1 VLILL
6 AVHAVVAVLLP
17 SVARRLG
24 RGVWAVAALPPLSA
38 LVWAV
43 ARAPAVGNAPVVE
56 GLAWASALDLRL
68 DVRVD
73 ALALVMVFVVSG
85 VGVAVL
91 AYSAYYVE
99 DGKGRLAALLV
110 AFAGAM
116 LGLVTADHLISLYLF
131 WELTTVLS
139 FLLIGGVG
147 GAPEERRAAV
157 QALLTTAAGGLAMLL
172 GLVMLGE
179 QAGTYRLSAIVA
191 DPPSGGLTPAAL
203 VLVVVGAMAKSAQ
216 FPLHA
221 WLPAAMVAP
230 TPVSAYLHA
239 AAMVKAGI
247 YLIAR
252 LSPAFADLGAWRGA
266 LVAVGLTGM
275 VLAAWRALRETD
287 LKGLLAYGTIS
298 ELGLLTALFGAGSAV
313 AALAGMTMLVAH
325 ALFKSALFLVVGV
338 VDHQTGTRDLRE
350 LSGVG
355 RRLPVLCAAATL
367 AAGSMAG
374 IPPMIGFIGKEAAYE
389 AFAHD
394 FWPMAGLV
402 TGSVLTVAYTGRFL
416 WGAFARKSGV
426 EPSRPGTPAKGFVAV
441 PAVLAAAG
449 VVFSIWHAPVAAP
462 AEAYAEAYATPDYHL
477 ALWHGF
483 TPVLGLSALTVLAGV
498 GVYFAVRRSVG
509 VRGPRLPDAQAVF
522 RGVVRA
528 VDVVAVQLT
537 RRTQVG
543 SLPVYLG
550 VVLCTVL
557 LLPGVALVL
566 AGAADPRT
574 RLWVTPVQLP
584 LAVVVLVAAVAV
596 ATARRRLTAV
606 LLVGVVGYGVAGLF
620 VLHGAPDL
628 ALTQFL
634 VESLTLVI
642 FVLVLRRMPADF
654 APDRPGRNRSA
665 AAGSDTARS
674 AGERTAEAGT
684 GPVGT
689 GPGRTTRPLRWP
701 RIVLATGVGAFVG
714 AFALAATA
722 VRHPSPISA
731 AYFDLLGEAGAHN
744 AVNAILVDFR
754 ALDTVGEIS
763 VLLVTAIG
771 AAGLVMR
778 ERRSAR
784 EPGRRDRREAEQDEE
799 VRS

>member
-1 VLILL
+1 LTLL
-6 AVHAVVAVLLP
+6 AVHALAAVLLP
-17 SVARRLG
+17 LVAHRLG
-24 RGVWAVAALPPLSA
+24 RGVWVVAALAPLSA

-43 ARAPAVGNAPVVE
+43 ARGPAVVQVPVAEGVE
-56 GLAWASALDLRL
+56 WASTLGLRL

-85 VGVAVL
+85 VGVGVL
-91 AYSAYYVE
+91 AYSAYYVKH
-99 DGKGRLAALLV
+99 GGGRLAALLV

-139 FLLIGGVG
+139 FLLIGGAG
-147 GAPEERRAAV
+147 GSGEERRAAV

-179 QAGTYRLSAIVA
+179 EAGTYRLSAIVA

-203 VLVVVGAMAKSAQ
+203 VLVVIGAMAKSAQ
-216 FPLHA
+216 FPLHG

-239 AAMVKAGI
+239 AAMVKAGV

-266 LVAVGLTGM
+266 VVAVGLIGM
-275 VLAAWRALRETD
+275 VLAGWRALRETD

-298 ELGLLTALFGAGSAV
+298 ELGLLMALFGAGSAT
-313 AALAGMTMLVAH
+313 AALAAVTMLVAH

-355 RRLPVLCAAATL
+355 RRLPVLCAVATL
-367 AAGSMAG
+367 AAASMAG
-374 IPPMIGFIGKEAAYE
+374 IPPTIGFLGKEAAYE
-389 AFAHD
+389 AFRHD

-402 TGSVLTVAYTGRFL
+402 VGSVLTVAYTARFL
-416 WGAFARKSGV
+416 WGAFARKPGV
-426 EPSRPGTPAKGFVAV
+426 QPSCPDQPAKGFVAA
-441 PAVLAAAG
+441 PLVLATGG
-449 VVFSIWHAPVAAP
+449 VVLGIWHTPVGTPAAT
-462 AEAYAEAYATPDYHL
+462 YSDVYSTPGYHL

-483 TPVLGLSALTVLAGV
+483 TPVLGLSVLTVLAGL
-498 GVYFAVRRSVG
+498 GVYLAVRRSG
-509 VRGPRLPDAQAVF
+509 AVRVARLPDAQAVF
-522 RGVVRA
+522 RHVVHA
-528 VDVVAVQLT
+528 IDSVARQVT

-557 LLPGVALVL
+557 ALPGVALLL
-566 AGAADPRT
+566 AGATEPST
-574 RLWVTPVQLP
+574 RLWTTPVQLP
-584 LAVVVLVAAVAV
+584 LAVVVIIAALAV
-596 ATARRRLTAV
+596 ATARRRLAAV
-606 LLVGVVGYGVAGLF
+606 LLVGAVGYGVAGLF
-620 VLHGAPDL
+620 IVQGAPDL

-634 VESLTLVI
+634 VESLMLVI
-642 FVLVLRRMPADF
+642 FVLVLRRMPVRF
-654 APDRPGRNRSA
+654 GPDRSDRNRS
-665 AAGSDTARS
+665 TRS
-674 AGERTAEAGT
+674 I
-684 GPVGT
+684 
-689 GPGRTTRPLRWP
+689 RWP
-701 RIVLATGVGAFVG
+701 RVALAVAVGAFVG
-714 AFALAATA
+714 LFALSVTA
-722 VRHPSPISA
+722 VRHPTPASA
-731 AYFDLLGEAGAHN
+731 TYFGLLDEAGAHN

-754 ALDTVGEIS
+754 ALDTLGEIS

-771 AAGLVMR
+771 AATLVAR

-784 EPGRRDRREAEQDEE
+784 NTGRDAEQDEE
-799 VRS
+799 DVRP

>member
-1 VLILL
+1 MLILL
-6 AVHAVVAVLLP
+6 AVHASVAVLLP
-17 SVARRLG
+17 LVAHRLG
-24 RGVWAVAALPPLSA
+24 RGVWAVAALAPLSA

-43 ARAPAVGNAPVVE
+43 TRASSVGHGAVTE
-56 GLAWASALDLRL
+56 GLEWASTLGLRF

-99 DGKGRLAALLV
+99 EGAGRLAALLV

-139 FLLIGGVG
+139 FLLIGGAG
-147 GAPEERRAAV
+147 GSSEERRAAV
-157 QALLTTAAGGLAMLL
+157 QALLTTAAGGLVMLL
-172 GLVMLGE
+172 GLLMLGE
-179 QAGTYRLSAIVA
+179 AAGTYRLSAIVA
-191 DPPSGGLTPAAL
+191 DPPSGGLTPVAL
-203 VLVVVGAMAKSAQ
+203 VLVVIGAMAKSAQ
-216 FPLHA
+216 FPLQA

-239 AAMVKAGI
+239 AAMVKAGV
-247 YLIAR
+247 YLVAR
-252 LSPAFADLGAWRGA
+252 LSPAFADVGAWRA
-266 LVAVGLTGM
+266 AVVAVGLTGM
-275 VLAAWRALRETD
+275 VLAGWRALRETD

-313 AALAGMTMLVAH
+313 SALAAVTMLVAH

-338 VDHQTGTRDLRE
+338 VDHQAGTRDLRE

-355 RRLPVLCAAATL
+355 RRLPVLCAVAVVAA
-367 AAGSMAG
+367 ASMAG
-374 IPPMIGFIGKEAAYE
+374 LPPTIGFLGKEAAYD
-389 AFAHD
+389 AFLHD

-402 TGSVLTVAYTGRFL
+402 AGSVLTVAYSARFL
-416 WGAFARKSGV
+416 WGAFGRKPGV
-426 EPSRPGTPAKGFVAV
+426 EPTRPDEPAKGFVAV
-441 PAVLAAAG
+441 PALLATAG
-449 VVFSIWHAPVAAP
+449 VALGIWHAAVASP
-462 AEAYAEAYATPDYHL
+462 ASTYAEAYATPDYHL

-483 TPVLGLSALTVLAGV
+483 TPVLGLSVLTVLAGV
-498 GVYFAVRRSVG
+498 ALHFAALRFDVVG
-509 VRGPRLPDAQAVF
+509 GKALPDAQAVYA
-522 RGVVRA
+522 GIVR
-528 VDVVAVQLT
+528 VLDVVARQVT

-550 VVLCTVL
+550 VVMCTVL
-557 LLPGVALVL
+557 VLPGVALVL
-566 AGAADPRT
+566 SGTVVPRI
-574 RLWVTPVQLP
+574 RLWTTPIQVP

-606 LLVGVVGYGVAGLF
+606 LLVGFVGYGVAGMF

-634 VESLTLVI
+634 VESLTLVV
-642 FVLVLRRMPADF
+642 FVLVLRRMPVRF
-654 APDRPGRNRSA
+654 SPDRPGRSRRA
-665 AAGSDTARS
+665 EERAAGSPPGRGRS
-674 AGERTAEAGT
+674 A
-684 GPVGT
+684 
-689 GPGRTTRPLRWP
+689 RPLRWP
-701 RIVLATGVGAFVG
+701 RAVLAAAVGAFVG
-714 AFALAATA
+714 LFALSVTA
-722 VRHPSPISA
+722 VRHPSPVSD
-731 AYFDLLGEAGAHN
+731 AYFGLLHEAGAHN

-754 ALDTVGEIS
+754 ALDTLGEIS
-763 VLLVTAIG
+763 VLMVTAIG

-778 ERRSAR
+778 SRGSERRA
-784 EPGRRDRREAEQDEE
+784 DQDAERAAERAAGQDDDEE